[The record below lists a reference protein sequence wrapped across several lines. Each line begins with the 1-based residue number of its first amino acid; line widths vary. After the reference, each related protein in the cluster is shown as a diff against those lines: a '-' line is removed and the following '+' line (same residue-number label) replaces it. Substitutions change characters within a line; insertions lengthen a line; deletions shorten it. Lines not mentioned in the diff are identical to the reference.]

1 MIAIEETSGV
11 WMVKFGASWCA
22 PCKVLSKTIAS
33 VLPDFTSLNYQDI
46 DTDDEPELSKQY
58 KIKSVPTV
66 IFFQDGKEIDR
77 ISGSVRAEALKSKIR
92 EILEAV

>member
-11 WMVKFGASWCA
+11 WMVKFGATWCS
-22 PCKVLSKTIAS
+22 PCKLMAKTIAS
-33 VLPDFTSLNYQDI
+33 ILPDFTSINYQDV

-66 IFFQDGKEIDR
+66 IFFKDGKETDR
-77 ISGSVRAEALKSKIR
+77 VSGSIRAEALRAKIR
-92 EILEAV
+92 EVLDAA